1 MPLDLIV
8 RHVCPAD
15 GTQKGLSKCLL
26 QLEKRKLTQ
35 MQTNIVLEN
44 KFPGDNNGKN
54 MNINQVPTI

>member
-26 QLEKRKLTQ
+26 QLEKKE
-35 MQTNIVLEN
+35 I
-44 KFPGDNNGKN
+44 
-54 MNINQVPTI
+54 